1 MNKCKLCGKKPIV
14 ERWSSGGLMYMIKC
28 NNPDC
33 SVPVDGYPKGR
44 KLEEVIKEW
53 DIRNEEK

>member
-14 ERWSSGGLMYMIKC
+14 ERWSSGGLMYMVKC

-33 SVPVDGYPKGR
+33 SVPVNGYPAGR
-44 KLEEVIKEW
+44 NLDEVIKEW
-53 DIRNEEK
+53 DRRNENK